1 LAAGAKKS
9 KLKLN
14 KYYQRK
20 KYEKDVLIQYI
31 SKQQQEAEIKTQRD
45 QNIVLGGFNSPTR
58 NPM

>member
-1 LAAGAKKS
+1 VLAAGAKKS

-31 SKQQQEAEIKTQRD
+31 SKQQQEAEIRTQRD
-45 QNIVLGGFNSPTR
+45 
-58 NPM
+58 